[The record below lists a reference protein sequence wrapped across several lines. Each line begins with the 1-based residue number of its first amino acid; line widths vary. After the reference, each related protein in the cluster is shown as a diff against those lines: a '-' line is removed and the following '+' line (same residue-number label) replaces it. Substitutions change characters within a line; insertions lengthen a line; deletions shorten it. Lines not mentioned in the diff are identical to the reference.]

1 MPFGPSKG
9 AQEVQEAGWRL
20 AMDFKGPLKPDLYG
34 NIWQMQIVETQS
46 RYGGV
51 YGLPSKHAEGSVEG
65 MLLFL
70 ANLRRVSKSNMDI
83 ASVHS
88 DGGSEFTGALSKY
101 CLEQGI
107 RKTDSGRYRPE
118 LNRIAENRIKTG
130 YQRVRAMLGTC
141 TGGADYYDE
150 LAGPALE
157 RANFLIN
164 RVPWTT
170 GTDPYK
176 ALSGGPYQR
185 DSRDHIFGCLIAPL
199 IPKEIRANSLAP
211 VAKIGVYLGS
221 SEKTPGAIILAQIT
235 FDYEHMRWVLHA
247 PALGS
252 HVV

>member
-1 MPFGPSKG
+1 
-9 AQEVQEAGWRL
+9 
-20 AMDFKGPLKPDLYG
+20 
-34 NIWQMQIVETQS
+34 
-46 RYGGV
+46 
-51 YGLPSKHAEGSVEG
+51 
-65 MLLFL
+65 
-70 ANLRRVSKSNMDI
+70 
-83 ASVHS
+83 
-88 DGGSEFTGALSKY
+88 
-101 CLEQGI
+101 
-107 RKTDSGRYRPE
+107 
-118 LNRIAENRIKTG
+118 
-130 YQRVRAMLGTC
+130 MLGTC

-176 ALSGGPYQR
+176 ALSGGTYQR

-235 FDYEHMRWVLHA
+235 FDYEHTYAMGA
-247 PALGS
+247 PCTRGS
-252 HVV
+252 HIV